1 MAPNKQSATVGP
13 ELARLLPALDKP
25 WYRTPHLLKLN
36 ILLLLVTFSATGMG
50 FDGSMMN
57 GLQSLSTWT
66 DYFHNPS
73 SYLLGITNAVLNLGP
88 VCFLFNTLHL
98 RVSNVPYCLLFRD
111 GL

>member
-1 MAPNKQSATVGP
+1 MASNKQSATVGP
-13 ELARLLPALDKP
+13 ELARVLPVLDKP

-88 VCFLFNTLHL
+88 VCFLPMLI
-98 RVSNVPYCLLFRD
+98 D
-111 GL
+111 QE